1 MAIKYLEVSA
11 HMTSI
16 SIFVLNCRLRDKLNT
31 FVLQTKTYKIIQEFG
46 SSQKERKRSC
56 LKRFQTQIK
65 VRFETSLLY
74 GLFFREK
81 LSFNQGLKKFKCI

>member
-1 MAIKYLEVSA
+1 M
-11 HMTSI
+11 HMTSKF
-16 SIFVLNCRLRDKLNT
+16 IFVLTRRLRDKLLDT
-31 FVLQTKTYKIIQEFG
+31 FVLQTKTYKIVQEFG

-56 LKRFQTQIK
+56 LKRFQTKIK